1 MKPSDVAL
9 APDTRLAAHK
19 EAGRFLLDRAEQYD
33 QSSGIYDAL
42 VQVGAALILGEAIE
56 RADRGELD
64 DNDLLDWQKQIE
76 RGARKR

>member
-19 EAGRFLLDRAEQYD
+19 EAGRFLLDRAHMYVP
-33 QSSGIYDAL
+33 SSGIHAAL
-42 VQVGAALILGEAIE
+42 CELGAALIMGEAIE
-56 RADRGELD
+56 RADRGELED
-64 DNDLLDWQKQIE
+64 KELLDWQKQIE